1 MIGNNQFIQ
10 TKRLNIGNLYQ
21 DVLFYEYVD
30 ILIANGYID
39 ENYLTDPTV
48 PEVWRFPLDF
58 TESELNLTEI
68 NINITR

>member
-58 TESELNLTEI
+58 TTSDLNLTEI
-68 NINITR
+68 NVNITR